1 MLELRPNC
9 ECCDADL
16 SPSDPGAMICSFECT
31 YCTACA
37 AGVLRGRCPNCGG
50 GLAPRP
56 LRAPEKLRADPAST
70 TRVRRST
77 PCAPRSTTALRAFAS
92 YSPRQVRFERIER
105 RAEWSL
111 KVYRMS
117 AGKISDGPSA
127 AAVLHAGVET
137 ALAHL
142 LSPRRRAHVGGIEW
156 GEVPEH
162 GVGFVQ
168 IHEGRDGVYTVLDV
182 WFGEAM
188 LRHAVW
194 IASLAAPTEFQSAEA
209 TGLGVCV
216 WELAVL
222 EHERRAWLRHV
233 LTPEGRGDI
242 EGYLA
247 DVIDGFV

>member
-1 MLELRPNC
+1 
-9 ECCDADL
+9 
-16 SPSDPGAMICSFECT
+16 
-31 YCTACA
+31 
-37 AGVLRGRCPNCGG
+37 
-50 GLAPRP
+50 
-56 LRAPEKLRADPAST
+56 
-70 TRVRRST
+70 
-77 PCAPRSTTALRAFAS
+77 
-92 YSPRQVRFERIER
+92 
-105 RAEWSL
+105 
-111 KVYRMS
+111 MS
-117 AGKISDGPSA
+117 AGKISEGPSA
-127 AAVLHAGVET
+127 AAVLQAGVET

-142 LSPRRRAHVGGIEW
+142 MSPRRRAHVGGIEW

-194 IASLAAPTEFQSAEA
+194 IASLDAPTEFQYAEA

>member
-77 PCAPRSTTALRAFAS
+77 PCAPSSTTAPRAFAS
-92 YSPRQVRFERIER
+92 YSPRHVRFERIER

-111 KVYRMS
+111 FLLIERVHCLEFDVGDVIETIECWPRSY
-117 AGKISDGPSA
+117 PP
-127 AAVLHAGVET
+127 VLLES
-137 ALAHL
+137 L
-142 LSPRRRAHVGGIEW
+142 RRR
-156 GEVPEH
+156 
-162 GVGFVQ
+162 
-168 IHEGRDGVYTVLDV
+168 
-182 WFGEAM
+182 
-188 LRHAVW
+188 
-194 IASLAAPTEFQSAEA
+194 PTTA
-209 TGLGVCV
+209 TF
-216 WELAVL
+216 ELAKGL
-222 EHERRAWLRHV
+222 LFRRLHEEIDWIQAVQATTTHPLAVTSAKAMATRIVEEYRAEQANEPH
-233 LTPEGRGDI
+233 
-242 EGYLA
+242 
-247 DVIDGFV
+247 